1 MKFHSNGK
9 LLITGEYAVLDGAK
23 GLALPTKQGQSLE
36 VKNNNSNKLNWKSLD
51 EAGELWFE
59 GNFEFAAG
67 NFKLLN
73 EGNEVGK
80 RLEKLLQEAHQLNPE
95 IFNEQQGFD
104 VVTRLDFNRDWGLGT
119 SSTLV
124 NNLANWFKIDA
135 YRLLK
140 KTFGGSG
147 YDIAAAQ
154 HKQPI
159 TYQITS
165 SGPSILK
172 TDFNPG
178 FSNEIFFVYLNE
190 KKNSRNAIKHYREL
204 PQSNKNGLIDKTSA
218 LTQQFIAC
226 ETLTEFELLINVHET
241 LIAKT
246 LQLPKIKQVRFSD
259 FPGAIKS
266 LGAWGGDFILVTGNK
281 EEVFQYF
288 NQKGFHT
295 IFEYNKLI
303 F

>member
-9 LLITGEYAVLDGAK
+9 LLLTGEYAVLDGAK
-23 GLALPTKQGQSLE
+23 ALALPTKQGQSVE
-36 VKNNNSNKLNWKSLD
+36 VKNNNSNRLSWKSLD

-59 GNFEFAAG
+59 GAFGLEAG
-67 NFKLLN
+67 NFKLFDEN
-73 EGNEVGK
+73 NEVGK
-80 RLEKLLQEAHQLNPE
+80 RLQKLLQEAYKLNPE
-95 IFNEQQGFD
+95 IFNQQQGFD
-104 VVTRLDFNRDWGLGT
+104 VVTRLDFNRAWGLGT

-135 YRLLK
+135 YKLLK

-159 TYQITS
+159 TYQLTT
-165 SGPSILK
+165 SGPSVLK

-190 KKNSRNAIKHYREL
+190 KKNSREAIKHYRKL
-204 PQSNKNGLIDKTSA
+204 PESNKNGLIDKISA
-218 LTQQFIAC
+218 LTQQFIVC
-226 ETLTEFELLINVHET
+226 ETLTEFELLINIHET

-246 LQLPKIKQVRFSD
+246 LQLPKIKQAQFSD

-266 LGAWGGDFILVTGNK
+266 LGGWGGDFILVTGDK

-288 NQKGFHT
+288 HKKGFNT
-295 IFEYNKLI
+295 IFEYQELI
-303 F
+303 L

>member
-9 LLITGEYAVLDGAK
+9 LLLTGEYAVLDGAK
-23 GLALPTKQGQSLE
+23 ALALPTKPGQSLE
-36 VKNNNSNKLNWKSLD
+36 VKSNKSNRLSWKSID
-51 EAGELWFE
+51 ESGDIWFE
-59 GNFEFAAG
+59 GAFEFAAG
-67 NFKLLN
+67 KFGVLD
-73 EGNEVGK
+73 GDNEVGK
-80 RLEKLLQEAHQLNPE
+80 RLQNLLQEAHQLNPE
-95 IFNEQQGFD
+95 VFNLQQSFD
-104 VVTRLDFNRDWGLGT
+104 VTTRLDFNRSWGLGT

-135 YRLLK
+135 YKLLK

-147 YDIAAAQ
+147 YDIAAGQ

-159 TYQITS
+159 TYQLTS
-165 SGPSILK
+165 SNPSVLK

-190 KKNSRNAIKHYREL
+190 KKNSREAIKHYRQL
-204 PQSNKNGLIDKTSA
+204 PESNKNGLVEKISA

-246 LQLPKIKQVRFSD
+246 LQLPKIKQVHFSD

-266 LGAWGGDFILVTGNK
+266 LGGWGGDFILATGHQ
-281 EEVFQYF
+281 EDVFEYF
-288 NQKGFHT
+288 NNKGFNT
-295 IFEYNKLI
+295 IFKYKELI
-303 F
+303 S